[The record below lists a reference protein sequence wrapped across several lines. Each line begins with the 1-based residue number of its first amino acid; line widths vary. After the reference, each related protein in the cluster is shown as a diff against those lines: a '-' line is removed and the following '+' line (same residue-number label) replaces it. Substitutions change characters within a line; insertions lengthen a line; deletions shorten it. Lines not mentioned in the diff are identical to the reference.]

1 VTGMRLSV
9 AMCTYNGAAFISEQL
24 RSILSQERPPD
35 EMVVCDDGSDDDTAS
50 LLRAISDQA
59 PFPLRVFSNER
70 RLGPAKNFE
79 RAILHCD
86 GDIIVLSDQDDI
98 WRPEKLKK
106 LEAAF
111 ESNPDAT
118 YAFSDGDMVNES
130 GEMLGQTIW
139 SAVDP
144 DGKLLRSSGA
154 NQLRLLLKQNLIPG
168 ASMAFRKSFRD
179 VIFPIPIGWMHD
191 YWIALLGSTLSRGL
205 PIPDRLLMY
214 RRHAAQTCGW
224 RKSTF
229 GQAVRE
235 SIATSDQTLVERLE
249 QFREILRRIA
259 FLNSSVQCSKEHLD
273 LLMQKEAHLLK
284 RAQLRSA
291 GGLLRVA
298 AVFAEAA
305 TGRYQRFSNSWLS
318 IARDLR

>member
-1 VTGMRLSV
+1 MRLSV
-9 AMCTYNGAAFISEQL
+9 AMCTYNGAAFLSEQL
-24 RSILSQERPPD
+24 QSILLQERPPD
-35 EMVVCDDGSDDDTAS
+35 DMVVCDDGSDDDTVS
-50 LLRAISDQA
+50 LLRAITDQA
-59 PFPLRVFSNER
+59 PFPLRVFSNEL

-98 WRPEKLKK
+98 WRPDKLRK

-111 ESNPDAT
+111 ESNPDAV

-130 GEMLGQTIW
+130 GEMLGQTVW

-144 DGKLLRSSGA
+144 QGKLLRSPGT

-168 ASMAFRKSFRD
+168 ASMAFRASFRD
-179 VIFPIPIGWMHD
+179 VIVPIPNGWMHD
-191 YWIALLGSTLSRGL
+191 YWIALLGSALSSGL
-205 PIPDRLLMY
+205 PIPDRLFMY
-214 RRHAAQTCGW
+214 RRHAAQTCGLG
-224 RKSTF
+224 KSTF

-259 FLNSSVQCSKEHLD
+259 FLRHSVPCSEKRVD

-284 RAQLRSA
+284 RAQLRSV
-291 GGLLRVA
+291 GGPRRVA
-298 AVFAEAA
+298 AVFAEAM
-305 TGRYQRFSNSWLS
+305 TGRYQQFSNSWYS